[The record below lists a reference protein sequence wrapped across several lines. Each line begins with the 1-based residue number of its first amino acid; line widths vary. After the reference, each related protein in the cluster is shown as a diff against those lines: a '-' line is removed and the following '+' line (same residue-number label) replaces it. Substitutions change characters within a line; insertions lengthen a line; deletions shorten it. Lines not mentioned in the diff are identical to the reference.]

1 MTKIGIIVESPAKC
15 KKIESLLPNTICKA
29 SFGHILDLKKGLG
42 SIDVNNNFKPEYDII
57 PSKSKVIK
65 DLKYL
70 VHTCDEIILASDL
83 DREGEAIAWHV
94 ASVLKLDKK
103 KTKRIVFNAI
113 TKKALNEAVQNPK
126 TIDENLF
133 YSQQARRILDRLV
146 GFKLSPL
153 IWSHTGNNKLS
164 AGRCQ
169 SPALSL
175 INDRE
180 EIINNHTANIYFKID
195 GDFCIP
201 DTDIKYSGSFVDEF
215 EDKESCLGILEYCK
229 EGQFIIDNIKK
240 TESKKNPS
248 APYTTSTLQ
257 QDASSKMSM
266 DPKICMSI
274 AQELYEAGLIT
285 YMRTDCITIS
295 DEAMKEINEY
305 VTKKYGEEYYRK
317 KIYKTSSENAQEAH
331 EAIRPVSIDTP
342 TIDGIWGN
350 QHKRLYS
357 MIWKRTIASQMS
369 PMKQNIHKITT
380 ILKHTDDDFNIM
392 SEYDETTFQGF
403 MVLFDHKDNNKFV
416 SELLKYCKKKIEV
429 KYEKIVACQKFTKA
443 IGRYTEASLIKELE
457 KKGIGRPSTYSTIIT
472 TIQERGYVKKKS
484 QSGNKKPYSIMT
496 LIDNNITE
504 KEEKANCE
512 AEKNKLFI
520 TETGFTVNNYLKSYF
535 TDILSYEFTSRI
547 ETDFD
552 LIAQGKKIWYDVVKD
567 VYNGFN
573 PTVERLILEN
583 PSKLKERDEERYN
596 FGEYNGKGVNFYDS
610 KYGRTLQIGSGPSA
624 NYINVDTIVDLKK
637 RDIRDVQFD
646 ELDFLVTLPKHI
658 CDYNDNGVYMSYGQ
672 YGPFLKY
679 NGKFHS
685 FKSNGNKLLDIKE
698 VLSEMTEER
707 AISIISEVKE
717 VKNKLIKEF
726 KDGTKIMDG
735 QYGPYIRKDKNCV
748 SIGKDTDPTK
758 LSFKDCKVLLQSKY
772 SKK

>member
-42 SIDVNNNFKPEYDII
+42 AIDVNNNFKPEYEVI

-70 VHTCDEIILASDL
+70 VQTCDEIILASDL

-266 DPKICMSI
+266 EWM
-274 AQELYEAGLIT
+274 
-285 YMRTDCITIS
+285 
-295 DEAMKEINEY
+295 
-305 VTKKYGEEYYRK
+305 
-317 KIYKTSSENAQEAH
+317 
-331 EAIRPVSIDTP
+331 
-342 TIDGIWGN
+342 
-350 QHKRLYS
+350 
-357 MIWKRTIASQMS
+357 
-369 PMKQNIHKITT
+369 
-380 ILKHTDDDFNIM
+380 
-392 SEYDETTFQGF
+392 
-403 MVLFDHKDNNKFV
+403 
-416 SELLKYCKKKIEV
+416 
-429 KYEKIVACQKFTKA
+429 FT
-443 IGRYTEASLIKELE
+443 L
-457 KKGIGRPSTYSTIIT
+457 
-472 TIQERGYVKKKS
+472 
-484 QSGNKKPYSIMT
+484 
-496 LIDNNITE
+496 
-504 KEEKANCE
+504 
-512 AEKNKLFI
+512 
-520 TETGFTVNNYLKSYF
+520 
-535 TDILSYEFTSRI
+535 
-547 ETDFD
+547 
-552 LIAQGKKIWYDVVKD
+552 
-567 VYNGFN
+567 
-573 PTVERLILEN
+573 
-583 PSKLKERDEERYN
+583 
-596 FGEYNGKGVNFYDS
+596 
-610 KYGRTLQIGSGPSA
+610 
-624 NYINVDTIVDLKK
+624 
-637 RDIRDVQFD
+637 
-646 ELDFLVTLPKHI
+646 
-658 CDYNDNGVYMSYGQ
+658 
-672 YGPFLKY
+672 
-679 NGKFHS
+679 
-685 FKSNGNKLLDIKE
+685 
-698 VLSEMTEER
+698 
-707 AISIISEVKE
+707 
-717 VKNKLIKEF
+717 
-726 KDGTKIMDG
+726 
-735 QYGPYIRKDKNCV
+735 
-748 SIGKDTDPTK
+748 
-758 LSFKDCKVLLQSKY
+758 
-772 SKK
+772 